1 MKNYYIYII
10 TNKKNGV
17 LYTGMTNNLERRVY
31 EHKHKL
37 VPGFT
42 SKYNLTRLVYYD
54 STTNVNEAI
63 AFEKRIKGWL
73 RIKKIKLIESMNPDW
88 SDLSDGWYK

>member
-1 MKNYYIYII
+1 MKNYYTYIM

-37 VPGFT
+37 IPGFT
-42 SKYNLTRLVYYD
+42 SKYNLTRLMYYV
-54 STTNVNEAI
+54 STTNVHEAI
-63 AFEKRIKGWL
+63 TFEKRIKGWL
-73 RIKKIKLIESMNPDW
+73 RVKKIKLIESINQDW
-88 SDLSDGWYK
+88 NDLSDGWYG

>member
-1 MKNYYIYII
+1 MTY
-10 TNKKNGV
+10 KKDGV

-42 SKYNLTRLVYYD
+42 SKYNLTRLVYYN
-54 STTNVNEAI
+54 STTNVDEAI